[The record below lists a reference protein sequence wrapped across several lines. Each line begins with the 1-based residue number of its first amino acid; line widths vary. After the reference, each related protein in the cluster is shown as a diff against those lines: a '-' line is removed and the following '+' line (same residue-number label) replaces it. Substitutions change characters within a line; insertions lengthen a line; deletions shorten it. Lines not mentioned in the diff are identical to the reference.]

1 MSTTAYTPLTFGPSS
16 DTATSKQVQLH
27 TQTID
32 ILVGEKSN
40 LQSQLAELQ
49 GQLRNKNRELS
60 DLGSHLHATRQKLEE
75 IEREKLTM
83 SEEGAGREGVRMVW
97 DTAV

>member
-1 MSTTAYTPLTFGPSS
+1 M
-16 DTATSKQVQLH
+16 
-27 TQTID
+27 
-32 ILVGEKSN
+32 GEKSN

-49 GQLRNKNRELS
+49 GQLRNKNSEPPFLIADLVQGLPLHTGPYTAPPLAPPPPGELS

-83 SEEGAGREGVRMVW
+83 SEEGAGREKVRMVW